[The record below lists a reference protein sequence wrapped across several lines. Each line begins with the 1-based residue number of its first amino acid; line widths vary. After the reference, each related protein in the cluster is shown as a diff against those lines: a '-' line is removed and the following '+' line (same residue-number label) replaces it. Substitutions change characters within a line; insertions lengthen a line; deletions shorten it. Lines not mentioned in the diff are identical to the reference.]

1 MNTSTITLLK
11 KITGSCLLTT
21 LFCLSIQSN
30 DVFANTAM
38 VNNHLYIGANL
49 GMANSS
55 STLESYKN
63 TNDDAGMYRVFA
75 GYQFAVNNK
84 FFIGP
89 EIGYFTVNQ
98 STQLSNQAQINNT
111 LSVHEQYNI
120 YGSNYSS
127 SADSTISESANKNI
141 NNTTALTT
149 NGIELLANLSYKFNS
164 KFHGFSKFGAAI
176 MKQTVENSENTTSS
190 FGSPQVDQLNYSGS
204 FFGNNAP
211 GFKQHLNNL
220 EKQLHTKEKA
230 FGSDDSQS
238 QTTVTSTHIVPEI
251 VLGLGWDV
259 TQHLS
264 LNASATHFFGAKS
277 LATDLKNPATL
288 DIYAIGVQY
297 NF

>member
-1 MNTSTITLLK
+1 MNTSTTTLLK
-11 KITGSCLLTT
+11 KITGSCLLTA

-30 DVFANTAM
+30 DLFANTAM

-98 STQLSNQAQINNT
+98 STQLSNQAQINKT

-120 YGSNYSS
+120 HGNNYSS
-127 SADSTISESANKNI
+127 SSDSTISESAHTNI
-141 NNTTALTT
+141 NNTTDLRT
-149 NGIELLANLSYKFNS
+149 NGIEILANLSYKFNS
-164 KFHGFSKFGAAI
+164 KLHGFSKIGAAI
-176 MKQTVENSENTTSS
+176 MKQTIENSESTTSS
-190 FGSPQVDQLNYSGS
+190 FGSPKLDQVNYSGTS
-204 FFGNNAP
+204 FGNHAP
-211 GFKQHLNNL
+211 GFNQYLNNL
-220 EKQLHTKEKA
+220 TQQLHTQEKA
-230 FGSDDSQS
+230 FSSDDSQS
-238 QTTVTSTHIVPEI
+238 QTTVISTHVVPEI

-264 LNASATHFFGAKS
+264 LNLSATHFFGAKS
-277 LATDLKNPATL
+277 LGTDLKNPATL
-288 DIYAIGVQY
+288 DMYAIGVKY
-297 NF
+297 SF